1 MKFSLKISIFQLES
15 QLSRLRTDNSMV
27 QEQMNRDNAAIE
39 RLEELLDQARQESI
53 NTQTSNQELQN
64 EVSRLKQK
72 ISDLQNK
79 L

>member
-1 MKFSLKISIFQLES
+1 
-15 QLSRLRTDNSMV
+15 MV
-27 QEQMNRDNAAIE
+27 QDQMNRDHAAIE

-53 NTQTSNQELQN
+53 STQTSNQELQN

-72 ISDLQNK
+72 IADLQSK